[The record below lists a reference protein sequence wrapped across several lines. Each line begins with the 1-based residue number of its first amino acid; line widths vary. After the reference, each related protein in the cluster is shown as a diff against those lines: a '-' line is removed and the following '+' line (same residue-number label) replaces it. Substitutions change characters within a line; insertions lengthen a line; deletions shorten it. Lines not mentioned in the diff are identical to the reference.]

1 MLFDLNQCNQV
12 LAAPVEVAEAVNVY
26 TFADVTAVISCSVLR
41 TAAVIPPPNV
51 VNPQKLQNLLFLP
64 PCPVSVT
71 VMVVDP
77 SVLARL
83 IVLTLAVVV
92 LRTGVMS

>member
-1 MLFDLNQCNQV
+1 MLAV
-12 LAAPVEVAEAVNVY
+12 PVEVAEAVNVY
-26 TFADVTAVISCSVLR
+26 TFADVTAVISCSVLS

-51 VNPQKLQNLLFLP
+51 VKPAKVTKSP
-64 PCPVSVT
+64 ISAPCPVSVT
-71 VMVVDP
+71 VMVEDP

-92 LRTGVMS
+92 FRTGVIS

>member
-1 MLFDLNQCNQV
+1 M

-26 TFADVTAVISCSVLR
+26 TFADVTAVISCSVLS
-41 TAAVIPPPNV
+41 TSAVIPPPNV
-51 VNPQKLQNLLFLP
+51 VNPAKVTKSP
-64 PCPVSVT
+64 ISAPCPVSVT
-71 VMVVDP
+71 VIVVDP